1 MYCICILNLSNKNQE
16 ILREYWHICYKIGIE
31 YYKYAK
37 TYIELLQ
44 MTQETVTSFMMCI
57 FAFNKARFVA
67 VFYN

>member
-1 MYCICILNLSNKNQE
+1 M
-16 ILREYWHICYKIGIE
+16 
-31 YYKYAK
+31 
-37 TYIELLQ
+37 YIEKLQ